1 MWLVT
6 SGVLVT
12 ERSNSSIMQRGRARL
27 PVSADQSLRG
37 NLLRCNV
44 DSHSERSV
52 ELHLQHQESRIGAKR
67 LIE

>member
-1 MWLVT
+1 
-6 SGVLVT
+6 
-12 ERSNSSIMQRGRARL
+12 MQRGRARL
-27 PVSADQSLRG
+27 PVSADESLRG